1 MLNYV
6 MLFGFIFVDQLRY
19 ICIFEF
25 VYSYLLTSYVI
36 FHWPFAQLSEINQ
49 DPHYP
54 EIGLFNWRSTPLI
67 LPTYLL
73 HSILVTKVDAFIIS
87 NLFSSIQNC
96 LWIIIL
102 KSPPFT
108 LNLHQNWDL
117 PRIIVVFLSLSMIM
131 FFSSYLSQL
140 AAQVLRKIITVK
152 SFPVESFVIFVKSLS
167 EVLASS

>member
-1 MLNYV
+1 
-6 MLFGFIFVDQLRY
+6 MLFRFIFVDQLRY

-49 DPHYP
+49 DPHDP

-73 HSILVTKVDAFIIS
+73 HSICTSCIMVTKVDAFIIS

-117 PRIIVVFLSLSMIM
+117 PRIIVVFLSHFQWLC
-131 FFSSYLSQL
+131 FSHPICPNWQH
-140 AAQVLRKIITVK
+140 K
-152 SFPVESFVIFVKSLS
+152 FFVKSSPLKVFPLKVLS
-167 EVLASS
+167 FS